1 MPKGGHYILRVS
13 YTHAVKPMLMLAAML
28 IGVAQPAPAQPAEK
42 LRVVLEVRSEG
53 RASRDEFATRLL
65 GEVRRGL
72 EAIGDV
78 EVVPRDQSRRIIW
91 IVAGTTAGSFAASVI
106 FTERYDR
113 ETLMVLGIEDD
124 DMAERMM
131 ALQIVNDHQ
140 IFTGNDGAALAGRIV
155 AAVNE
160 GVLAKLRKRAPKA

>member
-1 MPKGGHYILRVS
+1 
-13 YTHAVKPMLMLAAML
+13 MLILAAML
-28 IGVAQPAPAQPAEK
+28 IGAAPLALAQPAEK
-42 LRVVLEVRSEG
+42 IKVVLEVRSEG
-53 RASRDEFATRLL
+53 RASRDDVATRLL
-65 GEVRRGL
+65 GDVRRGL

-78 EVVPRDQSRRIIW
+78 EVVPRDQSRRILW
-91 IVAGTTAGSFAASVI
+91 IVSGATAGPYAASVI

-140 IFTGNDGAALAGRIV
+140 IFTGPDPAALARRIV
-155 AAVNE
+155 ASVHE
-160 GVLAKLRKRAPKA
+160 GVLAKLRSLTPKP